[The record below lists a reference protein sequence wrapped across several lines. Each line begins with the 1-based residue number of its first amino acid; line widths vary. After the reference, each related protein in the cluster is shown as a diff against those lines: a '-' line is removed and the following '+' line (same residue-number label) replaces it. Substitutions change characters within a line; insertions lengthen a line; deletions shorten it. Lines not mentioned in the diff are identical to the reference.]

1 MNIPRI
7 VDAIGYIDDDLI
19 TAALEDP
26 PRKRHNLMIKW
37 MSVAACLAL
46 VMIAGILVPHFLR
59 TATIA
64 ESKYKYHVS
73 ETERAIEW
81 PWKYKTPAEKYPVV
95 KFNGKQ
101 FTAKSQNSI
110 HTEVMGEVIG
120 NCVAEGLD
128 SDTGKAYTETFE
140 VRKIKGI
147 SEELMIAVG
156 NEDGFYVYAADEEAV
171 PDTLSKLLEL
181 YELSQNLELNYA
193 TKCEGYEEKEE
204 LLLDN
209 DEKIWRILYGCG
221 DAKLDDTIDFFERE
235 NRRCLAF
242 TATSEALGVYNRVIY
257 ISEDGYFA
265 TNIFDYEYSYFIGKE
280 AAVQIISYVQKH
292 STETKSSTSLP
303 TISGTVTE
311 IGNGYIMVDD
321 TVLCKKSKAG
331 KKYKV
336 YTDDIKIRRWIESG
350 ELKEGD
356 LVIVEYEGEISSNY
370 EVKGAYSIF
379 TGTLEENGILNQ
391 E

>member
-209 DEKIWRILYGCG
+209 DEKIWRILYGC
-221 DAKLDDTIDFFERE
+221 AKLDDTIDFFERE

-280 AAVQIISYVQKH
+280 AAGQIISYVQKH
-292 STETKSSTSLP
+292 STETNPLP
-303 TISGTVTE
+303 VCQP
-311 IGNGYIMVDD
+311 YP
-321 TVLCKKSKAG
+321 
-331 KKYKV
+331 
-336 YTDDIKIRRWIESG
+336 
-350 ELKEGD
+350 ELLQK
-356 LVIVEYEGEISSNY
+356 
-370 EVKGAYSIF
+370 
-379 TGTLEENGILNQ
+379 
-391 E
+391 

>member
-1 MNIPRI
+1 MA
-7 VDAIGYIDDDLI
+7 VAMQS
-19 TAALEDP
+19 
-26 PRKRHNLMIKW
+26 LMIQLTSLKERIEDVW
-37 MSVAACLAL
+37 L
-46 VMIAGILVPHFLR
+46 LR
-59 TATIA
+59 QLL
-64 ESKYKYHVS
+64 KHWVS
-73 ETERAIEW
+73 I
-81 PWKYKTPAEKYPVV
+81 
-95 KFNGKQ
+95 
-101 FTAKSQNSI
+101 
-110 HTEVMGEVIG
+110 
-120 NCVAEGLD
+120 
-128 SDTGKAYTETFE
+128 TG
-140 VRKIKGI
+140 G
-147 SEELMIAVG
+147 
-156 NEDGFYVYAADEEAV
+156 
-171 PDTLSKLLEL
+171 
-181 YELSQNLELNYA
+181 
-193 TKCEGYEEKEE
+193 
-204 LLLDN
+204 
-209 DEKIWRILYGCG
+209 
-221 DAKLDDTIDFFERE
+221 
-235 NRRCLAF
+235 
-242 TATSEALGVYNRVIY
+242 IY

-280 AAVQIISYVQKH
+280 AAGQIISYVQKH

-356 LVIVEYEGEISSNY
+356 LVVVEYEGEISSNY

>member
-1 MNIPRI
+1 
-7 VDAIGYIDDDLI
+7 
-19 TAALEDP
+19 
-26 PRKRHNLMIKW
+26 
-37 MSVAACLAL
+37 
-46 VMIAGILVPHFLR
+46 
-59 TATIA
+59 
-64 ESKYKYHVS
+64 
-73 ETERAIEW
+73 
-81 PWKYKTPAEKYPVV
+81 
-95 KFNGKQ
+95 
-101 FTAKSQNSI
+101 
-110 HTEVMGEVIG
+110 MGEVIG

-280 AAVQIISYVQKH
+280 ATGQIISYVQKH

-350 ELKEGD
+350 ELKERNWKLYEKHSIRTIERKCLKMPD
-356 LVIVEYEGEISSNY
+356 PCDIIVAYVSNLLKGVPQCVKDKSSCT
-370 EVKGAYSIF
+370 VLMIF
-379 TGTLEENGILNQ
+379 TSRSRFCVSGCVLLSLFSLYVCLRVWCTI
-391 E
+391 

>member
-7 VDAIGYIDDDLI
+7 VNAIGYIDDDLI
-19 TAALEDP
+19 TAALENP

-37 MSVAACLAL
+37 MPVAACLAM
-46 VMIAGILVPHFLR
+46 VMIVSIFVPHFLR
-59 TATIA
+59 RYAVA
-64 ESKYKYHVS
+64 EDKYKYHVS
-73 ETERAIEW
+73 EKERAIEW
-81 PWKYKTPAEKYPVV
+81 PWEYKTLVEKFPVV

-110 HTEVMGEVIG
+110 HTEVMEEGIG
-120 NCVAEGLD
+120 SCVAEGLD
-128 SDTGKAYTETFE
+128 SGTGKTYTETFE

-156 NEDGFYVYAADEEAV
+156 NEDGFYVYAVDEEAA
-171 PDTLSKLLEL
+171 PDTLGKLLEL
-181 YELSQNLELNYA
+181 YDLSQNIELNHVA
-193 TKCEGYEEKEE
+193 KCEDYEEKEE
-204 LLLDN
+204 FLLDN
-209 DEKIWRILYGCG
+209 DEKIWQILSGCG
-221 DAKLDDTIDFFERE
+221 DAKLDDTSDFFERE
-235 NRRCLAF
+235 NRGYLAF

-280 AAVQIISYVQKH
+280 TAEQIISYVQKY

-311 IGNGYIMVDD
+311 IGNGYIMIDD
-321 TVLCKKSKAG
+321 TVLCRKPKAG

-336 YTDDIKIRRWIESG
+336 YTDNIKVRRWIESG
-350 ELKEGD
+350 EIKAGD
-356 LVIVEYEGEISSNY
+356 LVGVEFEGEISGNY
-370 EVKGAYSIF
+370 EVKGAYSVF

>member
-1 MNIPRI
+1 
-7 VDAIGYIDDDLI
+7 
-19 TAALEDP
+19 
-26 PRKRHNLMIKW
+26 MIKW
-37 MSVAACLAL
+37 MPVAACLVL
-46 VMIAGILVPHFLR
+46 VMIGNILVPHFLR
-59 TATIA
+59 KEAAA
-64 ESKYKYHVS
+64 EDKYKYHVS
-73 ETERAIEW
+73 ETERDIEW
-81 PWKYKTPAEKYPVV
+81 PWKYKTLVEKYPVV

-120 NCVAEGLD
+120 SCVAEGVD
-128 SDTGKAYTETFE
+128 SDTGKTYMETYE

-156 NEDGFYVYAADEEAV
+156 NEDRFYVYAADEESA
-171 PDTLSKLLEL
+171 PDTLGKLLEL

-193 TKCEGYEEKEE
+193 TKCESYEEKEE

-209 DEKIWRILYGCG
+209 DEKIWQILYGCG
-221 DAKLDDTIDFFERE
+221 NAKIDDTSDLFERE
-235 NRRCLAF
+235 NRRYLAF
-242 TATSEALGVYNRVIY
+242 TATAEALGVYNRVIY

-280 AAVQIISYVQKH
+280 AAGQIISYVQKH

-321 TVLCKKSKAG
+321 TVLCRKSKAG

-336 YTDDIKIRRWIESG
+336 YTDDIKVRRWIESG
-350 ELKEGD
+350 EIKAGD
-356 LVIVEYEGEISSNY
+356 LVVVEYEGEIFSNY
-370 EVKGAYSIF
+370 EVKM
-379 TGTLEENGILNQ
+379 LL
-391 E
+391 

>member
-1 MNIPRI
+1 MNIPKI
-7 VDAIGYIDDDLI
+7 ADAIGYIDNELI
-19 TAALEDP
+19 TATLEAP
-26 PRKRHNLMIKW
+26 PKKRHNPVMKW
-37 MSVAACLAL
+37 MTAAACLTL
-46 VMIAGILVPHFLR
+46 FVIAGILIPHLLKND
-59 TATIA
+59 ATA

-73 ETERAIEW
+73 KTERAIEW
-81 PWKYKTPAEKYPVV
+81 PWKYKTAAEKYPAI

-101 FTAKSQNSI
+101 FTVKSQNPI
-110 HTEVMGEVIG
+110 HTDALGDEIG
-120 NCVAEGLD
+120 SCIAEGLD
-128 SDTGKAYTETFE
+128 PDTEKKYTETFE

-265 TNIFDYEYSYFIGKE
+265 TNILDYEYSYFIGKE
-280 AAVQIISYVQKH
+280 AAGQIIRYVQKH
-292 STETKSSTSLP
+292 STETKSSSSAP

-311 IGNGYIMVDD
+311 IGNGYMIVDN
-321 TVLCKKSKAG
+321 TALCRNPKAG
-331 KKYKV
+331 KEYKV
-336 YTDDIKIRRWIESG
+336 YTDDIRVKRWSESG
-350 ELKEGD
+350 EIKTGD
-356 LVIVEYEGEISSNY
+356 LVAVEYEGKISDSCEIT
-370 EVKGAYSIF
+370 GAYSIF
-379 TGTLEENGILNQ
+379 TGTLEENDILTQ
-391 E
+391 

>member
-1 MNIPRI
+1 MNIPKI
-7 VDAIGYIDDDLI
+7 ADAIGYIDNELI
-19 TAALEDP
+19 TATLEAP
-26 PRKRHNLMIKW
+26 PKKRHNPVMKW
-37 MSVAACLAL
+37 MTAAACLTL
-46 VMIAGILVPHFLR
+46 FVIAGILIPHLLKND
-59 TATIA
+59 ATA

-73 ETERAIEW
+73 KTERAIEW

-120 NCVAEGLD
+120 SCVAEGLD
-128 SDTGKAYTETFE
+128 PDTGKAYTETFE
-140 VRKIKGI
+140 VQKIKGI

-156 NEDGFYVYAADEEAV
+156 NEDGFYVYAVDEKSA
-171 PDTLSKLLEL
+171 PDTLGKLLEL
-181 YELSQNLELNYA
+181 YELSQNIELNYV
-193 TKCEGYEEKEE
+193 TKCEGYEEKGE

-242 TATSEALGVYNRVIY
+242 TATSEALGVYNRGIY

-280 AAVQIISYVQKH
+280 AAGQIISYVQKH

-356 LVIVEYEGEISSNY
+356 LVVVEYEGEISSNY

>member
-59 TATIA
+59 KDAAA
-64 ESKYKYHVS
+64 EEKYKYHVS
-73 ETERAIEW
+73 EIERAIEW
-81 PWKYKTPAEKYPVV
+81 PWKYKTLVEKYPVV
-95 KFNGKQ
+95 KFNGKR
-101 FTAKSQNSI
+101 FSAKSQNSI
-110 HTEVMGEVIG
+110 HIEGMGEVIG
-120 NCVAEGLD
+120 SCVAEGLD
-128 SDTGKAYTETFE
+128 SDTRKTYTETFE

-156 NEDGFYVYAADEEAV
+156 NEDGFYVYAADEEAA
-171 PDTLSKLLEL
+171 PDTLDKLMEL
-181 YELSQNLELNYA
+181 YELSQNIELNYV

-209 DEKIWRILYGCG
+209 DEKIWQLLSGCG
-221 DAKLDDTIDFFERE
+221 DAKLDDTSDFFERE
-235 NRRCLAF
+235 NRRYLAF

-265 TNIFDYEYSYFIGKE
+265 TNILDYEYRYFIGKE
-280 AAVQIISYVQKH
+280 AAGQIISYVQKH

>member
-1 MNIPRI
+1 MQ
-7 VDAIGYIDDDLI
+7 LMK
-19 TAALEDP
+19 AL
-26 PRKRHNLMIKW
+26 L
-37 MSVAACLAL
+37 
-46 VMIAGILVPHFLR
+46 
-59 TATIA
+59 
-64 ESKYKYHVS
+64 
-73 ETERAIEW
+73 
-81 PWKYKTPAEKYPVV
+81 
-95 KFNGKQ
+95 Q
-101 FTAKSQNSI
+101 
-110 HTEVMGEVIG
+110 
-120 NCVAEGLD
+120 
-128 SDTGKAYTETFE
+128 
-140 VRKIKGI
+140 
-147 SEELMIAVG
+147 
-156 NEDGFYVYAADEEAV
+156 
-171 PDTLSKLLEL
+171 
-181 YELSQNLELNYA
+181 LNYV
-193 TKCEGYEEKEE
+193 TKCENYEEKEE

-209 DEKIWRILYGCG
+209 DDEIWQILAGRS
-221 DAKLDDTIDFFERE
+221 DAKLDNTSDFFERE
-235 NRRCLAF
+235 NCIYLAF
-242 TATSEALGVYNRVIY
+242 TATSETLGVYNRVIY

-265 TNIFDYEYSYFIGKE
+265 TNILDYEYSYFIGKE
-280 AAVQIISYVQKH
+280 AAGQIIRYVQKH
-292 STETKSSTSLP
+292 STETKSSSSAP

>member
-1 MNIPRI
+1 M
-7 VDAIGYIDDDLI
+7 
-19 TAALEDP
+19 
-26 PRKRHNLMIKW
+26 
-37 MSVAACLAL
+37 
-46 VMIAGILVPHFLR
+46 
-59 TATIA
+59 
-64 ESKYKYHVS
+64 
-73 ETERAIEW
+73 
-81 PWKYKTPAEKYPVV
+81 
-95 KFNGKQ
+95 
-101 FTAKSQNSI
+101 
-110 HTEVMGEVIG
+110 
-120 NCVAEGLD
+120 
-128 SDTGKAYTETFE
+128 
-140 VRKIKGI
+140 
-147 SEELMIAVG
+147 
-156 NEDGFYVYAADEEAV
+156 
-171 PDTLSKLLEL
+171 
-181 YELSQNLELNYA
+181 

-235 NRRCLAF
+235 NRRGLAF

-280 AAVQIISYVQKH
+280 AAGQIISYVQKH
-292 STETKSSTSLP
+292 STETMSSTSLP